1 MNIQK
6 TEEICLDGHESK
18 PITAVSLSGFEIPS
32 TTAAVEAPE
41 SSTLVLLIIAS
52 ALWLLRLSTRF
63 GRRRRKF

>member
-1 MNIQK
+1 MILQK
-6 TEEICLDGHESK
+6 TKEICLDGYESK
-18 PITAVSLSGFEIPS
+18 PIAAVSSSGFEIPS

-52 ALWLLRLSTRF
+52 ALWLLRLRTRF